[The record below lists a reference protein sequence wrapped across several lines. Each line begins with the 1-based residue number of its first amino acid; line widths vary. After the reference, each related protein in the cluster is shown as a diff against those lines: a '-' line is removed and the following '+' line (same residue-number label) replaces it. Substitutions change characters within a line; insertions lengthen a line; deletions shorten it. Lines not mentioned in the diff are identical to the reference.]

1 MYNVILIHFSIL
13 SLSHTILKLVVPE
26 CLKQSTDLVA
36 SISTILKLVVPEC
49 LKQSTDLVAS
59 ISRLKA
65 KILSIVS

>member
-1 MYNVILIHFSIL
+1 MVLSRSASLVHFSPQIIMYNVILIHFSIL

-36 SISTILKLVVPEC
+36 SIS
-49 LKQSTDLVAS
+49 
-59 ISRLKA
+59 RLKA

>member
-36 SISTILKLVVPEC
+36 SIS
-49 LKQSTDLVAS
+49 
-59 ISRLKA
+59 RLKA